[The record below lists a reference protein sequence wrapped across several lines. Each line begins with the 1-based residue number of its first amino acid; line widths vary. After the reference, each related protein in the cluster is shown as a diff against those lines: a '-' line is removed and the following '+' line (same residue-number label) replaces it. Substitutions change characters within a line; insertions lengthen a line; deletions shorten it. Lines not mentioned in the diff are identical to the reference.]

1 MSSCTTTTAYHLLLI
16 VSLFCLSPSRFFPG
30 FSGFRLIVRLCV
42 IIAKISQDWKKE
54 DIHKIPKKRIKPIML
69 GFTKSSFNLNRLL
82 SHNINYKNLRFKG
95 TDVVLS
101 TLKSRNHLNLPR
113 LPIPNLS
120 DTLDRY
126 VKSVKPLTLDSN
138 FVDRKLNGDV
148 SSFSRTS
155 SLVDDASTSSL
166 FLEAQASLLE
176 KDKKR
181 TSYPHFYFEHLWDE
195 MYLTLRCP
203 NPIHVSP
210 A

>member
-1 MSSCTTTTAYHLLLI
+1 MLNHLTK
-16 VSLFCLSPSRFFPG
+16 SPS
-30 FSGFRLIVRLCV
+30 
-42 IIAKISQDWKKE
+42 
-54 DIHKIPKKRIKPIML
+54 
-69 GFTKSSFNLNRLL
+69 LL
-82 SHNINYKNLRFKG
+82 SRLNSFIPHRRLKG
-95 TDVVLS
+95 TDVVS
-101 TLKSRNHLNLPR
+101 KLKSHNHLNLPR

-120 DTLDRY
+120 ETLERY
-126 VKSVKPLTLDSN
+126 VKSVESLTLDTN

-155 SLVDDASTSSL
+155 SLVDEASTSSL

-210 A
+210 AYVYFRNDITYISLS